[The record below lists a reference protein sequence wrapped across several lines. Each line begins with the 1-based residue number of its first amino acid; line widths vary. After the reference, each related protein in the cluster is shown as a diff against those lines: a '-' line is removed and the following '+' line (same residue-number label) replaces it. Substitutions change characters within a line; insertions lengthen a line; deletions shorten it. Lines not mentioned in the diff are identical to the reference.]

1 MIAIRISLYVLGV
14 FFRRQ
19 KNKIHTGSELQ
30 PDNETKTDL
39 GADEARIEHEPDNK
53 ATDQTKIKPDNVDNQ
68 QNGQL
73 SQLQNE
79 IEIDNPNVTKD

>member
-1 MIAIRISLYVLGV
+1 M

-19 KNKIHTGSELQ
+19 KNKIHTRSELQ
-30 PDNETKTDL
+30 PDNETKTDP

-53 ATDQTKIKPDNVDNQ
+53 ATDQTKIKPDYVDSQ
-68 QNGQL
+68 QNGQV

-79 IEIDNPNVTKD
+79 VEINNPNVTKD

>member
-1 MIAIRISLYVLGV
+1 MFAIGISLYVLGF

-19 KNKIHTGSELQ
+19 KNKIHTKSELQ
-30 PDNETKTDL
+30 PDNETKDP
-39 GADEARIEHEPDNK
+39 GADEARTEHEPDNK
-53 ATDQTKIKPDNVDNQ
+53 ATDQTKIKPDNVDSQ

-79 IEIDNPNVTKD
+79 VEINSPNIK

>member
-1 MIAIRISLYVLGV
+1 MFAFRISSYVLGC

-19 KNKIHTGSELQ
+19 KNKIHTRSELQ
-30 PDNETKTDL
+30 PDNETKTDP
-39 GADEARIEHEPDNK
+39 GADEARIEHEPDSK
-53 ATDQTKIKPDNVDNQ
+53 ATDQTKIKPDNVDSQ

-79 IEIDNPNVTKD
+79 IEINNPNVTKD

>member
-1 MIAIRISLYVLGV
+1 MFAIRISTYVLGC

-19 KNKIHTGSELQ
+19 KNKIHTRSELQ
-30 PDNETKTDL
+30 PETETMTDP
-39 GADEARIEHEPDNK
+39 GADEARLENEPDNK
-53 ATDQTKIKPDNVDNQ
+53 VTDQTKIKPDTVDSQ

-79 IEIDNPNVTKD
+79 IEINNPNVTKD